1 MLQKELAKR
10 LKARYDTKMDGN
22 GWLEVSTDGIPLCR
36 IKYNGQFLSNAD
48 QNLSDEYRS
57 KIADIQD
64 EISTVR
70 EYVGL
75 YEHAP
80 QMKADGVSDYRQLAA
95 FGDTVLAATYSEKNG
110 FMFCT
115 WKQNADGDSVFWGDY
130 SPNYEYDE
138 HSIARHA
145 HKRGTG
151 SESTY
156 KGNAESC
163 DPRYSFH
170 WTGTDNTL
178 YLFEAPI
185 DMLSFISLH
194 KENWR
199 SHSYAAAC
207 CVGDQVLF
215 QMLKANPNIDTVCLC
230 MDNDTAG
237 QAANKRISDKLFIQ
251 GIKHEILVPEF
262 KDWNEDLLCDE
273 QEETECQ
280 TLQL

>member
-22 GWLEVSTDGIPLCR
+22 GWLEVSSDGIPLCR

-48 QNLSDEYRS
+48 KALSDEYRS

-80 QMKADGVSDYRQLAA
+80 QMQAADVSDYRQLAA

-130 SPNYEYDE
+130 SPNYEYVKEAFAVRSGLVSKCRLFSENESADLYGIRSCCDTEDFNHLLQGLGEDAVKTAELFPDE
-138 HSIARHA
+138 D
-145 HKRGTG
+145 
-151 SESTY
+151 E
-156 KGNAESC
+156 
-163 DPRYSFH
+163 
-170 WTGTDNTL
+170 
-178 YLFEAPI
+178 
-185 DMLSFISLH
+185 
-194 KENWR
+194 
-199 SHSYAAAC
+199 
-207 CVGDQVLF
+207 
-215 QMLKANPNIDTVCLC
+215 
-230 MDNDTAG
+230 
-237 QAANKRISDKLFIQ
+237 RITM
-251 GIKHEILVPEF
+251 GGM
-262 KDWNEDLLCDE
+262 
-273 QEETECQ
+273 
-280 TLQL
+280 

>member
-22 GWLEVSTDGIPLCR
+22 GWLEVSSDGIPLCR

-80 QMKADGVSDYRQLAA
+80 QMKAADVSDYRQLAA
-95 FGDTVLAATYSEKNG
+95 FGDTVLAATYSEKSG

-130 SPNYEYDE
+130 SPNYEYVNKDDGVSE
-138 HSIARHA
+138 KLTSAVWSVELH
-145 HKRGTG
+145 G
-151 SESTY
+151 S
-156 KGNAESC
+156 
-163 DPRYSFH
+163 R
-170 WTGTDNTL
+170 
-178 YLFEAPI
+178 LFGRIDCSLKEA
-185 DMLSFISLH
+185 L
-194 KENWR
+194 
-199 SHSYAAAC
+199 
-207 CVGDQVLF
+207 
-215 QMLKANPNIDTVCLC
+215 
-230 MDNDTAG
+230 TA
-237 QAANKRISDKLFIQ
+237 
-251 GIKHEILVPEF
+251 
-262 KDWNEDLLCDE
+262 
-273 QEETECQ
+273 EETEALRDWLTGQCSDGLGEGFEQ
-280 TLQL
+280 RPIDTMDGELFVSFWKVVFIGGTEIEMTL

>member
-22 GWLEVSTDGIPLCR
+22 EWLEVSSDGIPLCR

-80 QMKADGVSDYRQLAA
+80 QMKAADVSDYRQLAV

-130 SPNYEYDE
+130 SPNYEYVKEAFAVRSGLVSKD
-138 HSIARHA
+138 RLF
-145 HKRGTG
+145 
-151 SESTY
+151 SENESAYLCRCVDFT
-156 KGNAESC
+156 KGNCE
-163 DPRYSFH
+163 
-170 WTGTDNTL
+170 TL
-178 YLFEAPI
+178 TYEQERQL
-185 DMLSFISLH
+185 
-194 KENWR
+194 
-199 SHSYAAAC
+199 
-207 CVGDQVLF
+207 
-215 QMLKANPNIDTVCLC
+215 
-230 MDNDTAG
+230 
-237 QAANKRISDKLFIQ
+237 DKLQEKLTDAYPSLEAEPPTF
-251 GIKHEILVPEF
+251 
-262 KDWNEDLLCDE
+262 E
-273 QEETECQ
+273 QVSSPQ
-280 TLQL
+280 QNM

>member
-1 MLQKELAKR
+1 MLQKELTKR

-22 GWLEVSTDGIPLCR
+22 EWMEVSSDGIPLCR

-80 QMKADGVSDYRQLAA
+80 QMKAADVSDYRQLAA

-130 SPNYEYDE
+130 SPNYEYVKTNYAMLSALYLLTADQ
-138 HSIARHA
+138 RLW
-145 HKRGTG
+145 
-151 SESTY
+151 
-156 KGNAESC
+156 SC
-163 DPRYSFH
+163 CKHHINNGCVFFENIKLNNCTERAY
-170 WTGTDNTL
+170 TL
-178 YLFEAPI
+178 YCAAKDLTLGTKHI
-185 DMLSFISLH
+185 TVSDLS
-194 KENWR
+194 
-199 SHSYAAAC
+199 
-207 CVGDQVLF
+207 
-215 QMLKANPNIDTVCLC
+215 DT
-230 MDNDTAG
+230 D
-237 QAANKRISDKLFIQ
+237 
-251 GIKHEILVPEF
+251 LVPPMLFRTICNAMAIRRFGLAAIRENCH
-262 KDWNEDLLCDE
+262 D
-273 QEETECQ
+273 
-280 TLQL
+280 